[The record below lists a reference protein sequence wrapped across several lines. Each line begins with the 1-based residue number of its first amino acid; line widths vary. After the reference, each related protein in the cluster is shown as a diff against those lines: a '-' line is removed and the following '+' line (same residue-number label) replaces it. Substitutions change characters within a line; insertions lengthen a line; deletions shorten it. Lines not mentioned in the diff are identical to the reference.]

1 MTKDRN
7 GSCMAREWGVAFV
20 LRKTTGMEFPVDLLV
35 SGKHEDLESSAQI
48 YMNKLLYS
56 NPDNTQ
62 FLTLPSSRKVRI
74 SPANVGF
81 VPLYGVNLRHK
92 VLALFAPEDQFTA
105 VALFLADEWHAVQDI
120 LKTSDPARE
129 GLVKVRSVGERIV
142 LYVLN
147 RIIYRTVE
155 MSSNEV
161 PFLCHGEDDYAKIL
175 WKNGEAV
182 GFYSVKS
189 KGSLCNSFVSQCYLL
204 PVMDSIFVRKDHRGN
219 GHGLQMLEDFVD
231 CFKDDELGLKYP
243 LTQAMQKVCSQYLS
257 TYPADADLFWEVE
270 GVGGPYQKVK
280 VASKLSS
287 LALRWNH
294 SSWAEEHSK
303 NGEVANNKVQM
314 TEESLDITEE
324 VVVVK
329 KHLKVAEVKLN
340 EMPISKRTW
349 SSERSQR
356 KRLREEPE
364 ERAEEDRPE
373 KINRLEEPETETDAV
388 VPETKEPEDGESAG
402 EQEDKANSVQVQ
414 EAVATETPA
423 VEAEHECPVAE
434 VNGEMSDVQEEKN
447 EGESDTVEDAL
458 DQGRPLE
465 EEAVVQN
472 GTAEKEEMEVEGEKE
487 AEETLVRKDD
497 ITDPLA
503 ESEKSAAVADQI
515 DQEPITEEKQEAEVE
530 ITPADEEMEEEIA
543 PAIEK
548 EQEEEVAPA
557 IEEEQAEE
565 VAAAIEKEEEVAPAI
580 EKEQEEEVAP
590 AIEKEQEE
598 EVATAIEEE
607 QAEEVASAV
616 EEEHEKDLPSAVEEE
631 EEVTPAAENTK
642 DTDQPTAVETS
653 SEDLQADLSDGDS
666 DAVGEPAHPELDA
679 PEDKASGSP
688 TVAGEREA
696 VMDSE
701 EPPLNQEIETASD
714 VPLKAE
720 VSQPAME
727 DKKKEEMEAGGQK
740 NVVPEEEPEEDK
752 QADTDEKD
760 KQKEEENTFATEDE
774 GKSSDEAND
783 SSTDVRVLRGGR
795 SKPVPPTPKR
805 TSSRRSKAVI
815 VEEIE
820 GEMEEEEVEEEKLT
834 STEEEKGS
842 TEEEEAEEHSTGEE
856 DEPPV
861 IDRRVLR
868 SKTKVI
874 KSTPRARAKRRSK
887 I

>member
-1 MTKDRN
+1 
-7 GSCMAREWGVAFV
+7 
-20 LRKTTGMEFPVDLLV
+20 MEFPVDLLV
-35 SGKHEDLESSAQI
+35 SGRHEDLESSAQI

-62 FLTLPSSRKVRI
+62 FFTLPSSRKIRI

-155 MSSNEV
+155 MSSREV

-182 GFYSVKS
+182 GFYSVKP

-204 PVMDSIFVRKDHRGN
+204 PVMDSIFVRMDHRGN

-257 TYPADADLFWEVE
+257 TYPADADLLWEVE

-280 VASKLSS
+280 VASKLCS
-287 LALRWNH
+287 LALRCNH

-303 NGEVANNKVQM
+303 NGEVANNEVQM
-314 TEESLDITEE
+314 TEESLDIKEE
-324 VVVVK
+324 VVVFK
-329 KHLKVAEVKLN
+329 KHLKVAEEMN
-340 EMPISKRTW
+340 DMPISKRTW
-349 SSERSQR
+349 SSERLQK
-356 KRLREEPE
+356 KRPREEPE
-364 ERAEEDRPE
+364 ERAEEEDRPE

-388 VPETKEPEDGESAG
+388 VPETKEPEDVESAE
-402 EQEDKANSVQVQ
+402 EQEDEATSVQVL
-414 EAVATETPA
+414 EAVATE
-423 VEAEHECPVAE
+423 AEHEYPVAE
-434 VNGEMSDVQEEKN
+434 LIGEMNDGQEEKN
-447 EGESDTVEDAL
+447 EGPADTVEDTL
-458 DQGRPLE
+458 DQEHPLE

-472 GTAEKEEMEVEGEKE
+472 GTAEEEGMEVEGEKE
-487 AEETLVRKDD
+487 AEETPVRKDD
-497 ITDPLA
+497 ITDPLE
-503 ESEKSAAVADQI
+503 ESEKSEQI
-515 DQEPITEEKQEAEVE
+515 DQEPITEEKQKAEVE
-530 ITPADEEMEEEIA
+530 ITPADEEMEEEEAPAIEKEEEEAPAIEKEQAEEEA

-557 IEEEQAEE
+557 IEEEM
-565 VAAAIEKEEEVAPAI
+565 EEEVAP
-580 EKEQEEEVAP
+580 
-590 AIEKEQEE
+590 
-598 EVATAIEEE
+598 AIEEE
-607 QAEEVASAV
+607 QAEEVVLAIEEEQAEEVTSEV
-616 EEEHEKDLPSAVEEE
+616 EEENNMDIPSAVDEKQEI
-631 EEVTPAAENTK
+631 THAAENTK
-642 DTDQPTAVETS
+642 DSDAPTAVEAS
-653 SEDLQADLSDGDS
+653 PVDLPADLADGVS
-666 DAVGEPAHPELDA
+666 DAAGELAHPEPDV
-679 PEDKASGSP
+679 PEDKASDFP
-688 TVAGEREA
+688 AVAGEQEA

-701 EPPLNQEIETASD
+701 EPPVNQAIETASD

-727 DKKKEEMEAGGQK
+727 DKKKEEMEAGGQN

-752 QADTDEKD
+752 QADTDEKH

-783 SSTDVRVLRGGR
+783 SATDVRVLRGGR

-815 VEEIE
+815 LEEVE
-820 GEMEEEEVEEEKLT
+820 GEMVEEVEEKLT

-842 TEEEEAEEHSTGEE
+842 TEEEKAEEHSTGEE

-874 KSTPRARAKRRSK
+874 KSTPGARAKRRSK